1 MSSVLHAAVVYF
13 ILWGCFRIAGRRT
26 LSQMTNFD
34 LILVRF
40 ISESAQNGLM
50 GNDYSLT
57 NSLLVIVTLIGIN
70 VGTSLWGRRWPRLG
84 RLFNGLPLVIVADG
98 RPIEELM
105 RKARVEPAA
114 VMAAA
119 RELQGLERMDQIQ
132 YAVLER
138 HGTISIIPSGPDRA
152 DLVAPDG

>member
-1 MSSVLHAAVVYF
+1 MSSVLHAAAVYF
-13 ILWGCFRIAGRRT
+13 ILWGCLRIAGRRT

-34 LILVRF
+34 LILLLF

-70 VGTSLWGRRWPRLG
+70 VGTSLLERRWPRVG
-84 RLFNGLPLVIVADG
+84 RVVNGLPLIIVADG
-98 RPIEELM
+98 RPIAERML
-105 RKARVEPAA
+105 KSRVDEIA

-138 HGTISIIPSGPDRA
+138 NGTISIIPKARIP
-152 DLVAPDG
+152 